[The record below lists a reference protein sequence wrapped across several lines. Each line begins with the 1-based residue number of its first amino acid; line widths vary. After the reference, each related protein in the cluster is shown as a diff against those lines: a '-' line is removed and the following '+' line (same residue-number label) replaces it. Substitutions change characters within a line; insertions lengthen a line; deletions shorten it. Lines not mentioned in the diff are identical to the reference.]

1 MILELYP
8 KSVRVIEHET
18 LNFVFDNGYDTRTTT
33 ILGNIDAFI
42 VSGECTEN
50 DVKKNISMTF
60 HLGSNLCVI
69 DRRFI

>member
-18 LNFVFDNGYDTRTTT
+18 LNFVFDNGYDTRTTMV
-33 ILGNIDAFI
+33 LGDIDAFI

>member
-18 LNFVFDNGYDTRTTT
+18 LNFVFDSGYDTRTTT

-50 DVKKNISMTF
+50 DVKKNITMTF

-69 DRRFI
+69 DRRFN

>member
-50 DVKKNISMTF
+50 DVKKNISTF

>member
-8 KSVRVIEHET
+8 KSVQIIEHET
-18 LNFVFDNGYDTRTTT
+18 LTFEFEKGYDTRTTM

-42 VSGECTEN
+42 VSGEYTSN

-60 HLGSNLCVI
+60 HLGSNLCII
-69 DRRFI
+69 DRRF

>member
-8 KSVRVIEHET
+8 KSVQIIEHET
-18 LNFVFDNGYDTRTTT
+18 LNFEFEHGYDTRTTT

-42 VSGECTEN
+42 VSGEYTSN
-50 DVKKNISMTF
+50 GVKKNINMTF

-69 DRRFI
+69 DRRF